1 MKKML
6 HTVAILLVSAA
17 LMAPTAEAR
26 GRNNSGSG
34 APQQQQQQQQ
44 SRPGNSGRGRQ
55 QSQPSSS
62 RSTSGQQGT
71 RTNGGG
77 SSNSN
82 RGNSS
87 RNNGTSGRNNGSSNR
102 TNGSSNR
109 NNGQQSSNN
118 GTRPGNSG
126 RGHGNSGQGN
136 GSSNHGSASSRP
148 NRGQQ
153 AANNRPA
160 NRHDNHHGGHCPQ
173 PSHHPH
179 NDYHH
184 HRPHAH
190 PHCHYHRPA
199 PPSHWHCPSYWR
211 PFTTICGISF
221 GSSVNVSI
229 NWLWNNGYTITSYG
243 NDVIYLASVPML
255 GICWDDATLY
265 YSRNAL
271 CGSSFI
277 SSTPYYD
284 PCYYNQAYSRLVAN
298 YGNPYLVQNINGGI
312 EATWW
317 GSGNQ
322 YIRLSIVNAYAN
334 NGSLR
339 YFTTLSFGI

>member
-82 RGNSS
+82 RG
-87 RNNGTSGRNNGSSNR
+87 TSGRNNGSSNR
-102 TNGSSNR
+102 NNGSSNR

-118 GTRPGNSG
+118 GSRPGNNGTRPGNSG
-126 RGHGNSGQGN
+126 RGHSNSGQGN
-136 GSSNHGSASSRP
+136 GSSHGSASSRP

-160 NRHDNHHGGHCPQ
+160 NRHDHHHGGHCPQ

-190 PHCHYHRPA
+190 PHCHYHHPA

>member
-17 LMAPTAEAR
+17 LMAPAAEAR
-26 GRNNSGSG
+26 GRNNGSGSG
-34 APQQQQQQQQ
+34 ATQQQQQQQQ

-55 QSQPSSS
+55 QSQSSSS
-62 RSTSGQQGT
+62 RPSNSGSQH
-71 RTNGGG
+71 NGGG
-77 SSNSN
+77 SSS
-82 RGNSS
+82 
-87 RNNGTSGRNNGSSNR
+87 GSSNR
-102 TNGSSNR
+102 TNNNGSR
-109 NNGQQSSNN
+109 PNNNQGGQQS
-118 GTRPGNSG
+118 GTRPGNNGGRPGNSG
-126 RGHGNSGQGN
+126 QGHGNSGH
-136 GSSNHGSASSRP
+136 GSSSSSRP
-148 NRGQQ
+148 NHGQQ
-153 AANNRPA
+153 ASNSRPGNRY
-160 NRHDNHHGGHCPQ
+160 DSHHGGHQPG

-179 NDYHH
+179 NDYHY
-184 HRPHAH
+184 HRPNGH
-190 PHCHYHRPA
+190 PHCDYHRPA
-199 PPSHWHCPSYWR
+199 PPHHWHCPSSWR

-221 GSSVNVSI
+221 GSTVNVSV
-229 NWLWNNGYTITSYG
+229 NWLWNNGYTITAYG

-265 YSRNAL
+265 YNRNAL

-298 YGNPYLVQNINGGI
+298 YGAPYMVQNVAGGV

>member
-17 LMAPTAEAR
+17 LMAPAAEAR
-26 GRNNSGSG
+26 GRNNGSGSV
-34 APQQQQQQQQ
+34 ATQQQQQQQ

-55 QSQPSSS
+55 QSQSSSS
-62 RSTSGQQGT
+62 RPSNSGS
-71 RTNGGG
+71 RHNGGG
-77 SSNSN
+77 SSSNS
-82 RGNSS
+82 
-87 RNNGTSGRNNGSSNR
+87 
-102 TNGSSNR
+102 GSSNR
-109 NNGQQSSNN
+109 NNNQGTRPGNNGGRPGNHGGQHSNN
-118 GTRPGNSG
+118 GTRPGNNGG
-126 RGHGNSGQGN
+126 RPGNSGQGHGN
-136 GSSNHGSASSRP
+136 QGHGSASSRP
-148 NRGQQ
+148 NHGQQ
-153 AANNRPA
+153 ASNSRPGNRY
-160 NRHDNHHGGHCPQ
+160 DSHHGGQHPG

-184 HRPHAH
+184 HRPNGH
-190 PHCHYHRPA
+190 PHCDYHRPT
-199 PPSHWHCPSYWR
+199 PPHHWHCPASWR

-221 GSSVNVSI
+221 GSTVNVSI
-229 NWLWNNGYTITSYG
+229 NWLWSNGYTITAYG

-277 SSTPYYD
+277 SSTSYYD

-298 YGNPYLVQNINGGI
+298 YGAPYMVQNVNGGI